1 MPEGWNISVTHHRLP
16 LVLVV
21 ALVVILLTP
30 SWITA
35 QGFGD
40 CFRSNCCSARA
51 DWQQRLW
58 YADIYNF
65 LYGDCNCYYANHGL
79 YHPPYE
85 GETADASAASAAT
98 DSPKPSGEDAANLM
112 DEANVLYLT
121 GSYEQAAELYA
132 KAVNLDPTISKGWL
146 NLGNCLYF
154 LGRYQA
160 SLDAYE
166 ALLSRESDNA
176 NALAGKNNALLAL
189 ERARTIQPQQ

>member
-1 MPEGWNISVTHHRLP
+1 MAKLQNRLP
-16 LVLVV
+16 SVLIV

-40 CFRSNCCSARA
+40 CFRSNCYSSRA
-51 DWQQRLW
+51 EWQQRLW

-65 LYGDCNCYYANHGL
+65 LYGDCNCYYANNGQ
-79 YHPPYE
+79 YYPPYA
-85 GETADASAASAAT
+85 GESTAASAANAAT
-98 DSPKPSGEDAANLM
+98 DNSKSAGDDAASLLDN
-112 DEANVLYLT
+112 ANVLYLT

-132 KAVNLDPTISKGWL
+132 KAVNLDPTLSKGWL

-166 ALLSRESDNA
+166 SLLNREPDNA

-189 ERARTIQPQQ
+189 QRAKAVSN